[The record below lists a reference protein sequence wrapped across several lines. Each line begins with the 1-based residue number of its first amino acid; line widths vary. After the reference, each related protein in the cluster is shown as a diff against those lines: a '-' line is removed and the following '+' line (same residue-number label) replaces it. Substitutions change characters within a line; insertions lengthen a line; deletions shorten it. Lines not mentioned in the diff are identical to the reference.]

1 MKINKRC
8 IVLSINVLILF
19 FLMPL
24 SGQDKK
30 NAPGHIQKLSIPVSP
45 ADSSMGRVDVDIYIP
60 RGEVKGDL
68 LVLPGWRFERSRWYK
83 KTGLLSFA
91 ESHGYRV
98 VFPEMNISLY
108 ASRYH
113 KETRN
118 RIKWQKIAGGRWIKE
133 VMIPWLEKNNQIFV
147 KGSKNFLLG
156 LSTGGRGVAL
166 VALQNQGLFTAGAA
180 LSGDYN
186 QAAMQHDR
194 LMTRMY
200 GTFTSFKKRWYT
212 VDNPYHE
219 VVKGRWKM
227 PLYLGHGTR
236 DRITPL
242 SETRNFRTVLRKY
255 APKVPVRYNEARGYG
270 HNFKYWGSE
279 LPAIFLFFKEQA
291 GR

>member
-1 MKINKRC
+1 MKILKQC
-8 IVLSINVLILF
+8 IIASIFIVSIL

-24 SGQDKK
+24 SGGSKK
-30 NAPGHIQKLSIPVSP
+30 NISKHIQTISIPVSP
-45 ADSSMGRVDVDIYIP
+45 ADSSMGQVKVDIFIP
-60 RGEVKGDL
+60 PGEVKGDL

-83 KTGLLSFA
+83 KTRLLTFA

-108 ASRYH
+108 ASRYQ
-113 KETRN
+113 KETEE
-118 RIKWQKIAGGRWIKE
+118 RIKWQKISGGRWIKE
-133 VMIPWLEKNNQIFV
+133 VMIPWLQKNNKIFV

-166 VALQNQGLFTAGAA
+166 VALQNEGLFTAGAA

-186 QAAMQHDR
+186 QAAMPHDR

-200 GTFTSFKKRWYT
+200 GPFTSFKKRWQT
-212 VDNPYHE
+212 VDNPYYE
-219 VVKGRWKM
+219 VWKGRWMM

-236 DRITPL
+236 DRVSPH
-242 SETRNFRTVLRKY
+242 SESRKFFRILKKH
-255 APKVPVRYNEARGYG
+255 APKVPVKYHEARGAG
-270 HNFKYWGSE
+270 HNFGYWDSE

-291 GR
+291 AR